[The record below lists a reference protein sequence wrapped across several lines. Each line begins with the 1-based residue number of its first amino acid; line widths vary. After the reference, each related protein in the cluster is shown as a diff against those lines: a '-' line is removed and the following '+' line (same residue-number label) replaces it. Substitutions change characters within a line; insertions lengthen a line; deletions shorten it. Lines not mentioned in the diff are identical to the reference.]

1 MASPRV
7 NPAASFARHVRL
19 GALAALLA
27 MALPA
32 VADTL
37 PFAQP
42 RPQLYSAG
50 QPSAAQLQQAAD
62 AGVTT
67 VIDLRQP
74 DEDRGFDETA
84 ATERLGLRYV
94 RIPVAGAAGLTDAN
108 ARALRTALAQSS
120 GPVLVHCASGNRA
133 GALLAL
139 LALLNA
145 RDGASVEQALQLGR
159 DAGMT
164 SLEAPTR
171 ALLEQAA
178 AR

>member
-1 MASPRV
+1 MPDAI
-7 NPAASFARHVRL
+7 ARS
-19 GALAALLA
+19 AAALLRPLLVLA
-27 MALPA
+27 VTLLPM
-32 VADTL
+32 VAIASDPL

-50 QPSAAQLQQAAD
+50 QPSAAQLQQAAA
-62 AGVTT
+62 AGIST

-84 ATERLGLRYV
+84 AAERLGLRYV
-94 RIPVAGAAGLTDAN
+94 RIPVAGAAGLDAAN
-108 ARALRTALAQSS
+108 VRALRSALAQSN
-120 GPVLVHCASGNRA
+120 GPVLLHCASSNRA

-139 LALLNA
+139 LQAQ
-145 RDGASVEQALQLGR
+145 DGASIEQALEFGR
-159 DAGMT
+159 RAGMR

-171 ALLEQAA
+171 ALLEQDA

>member
-1 MASPRV
+1 V

-84 ATERLGLRYV
+84 AAERLGLRYV

-108 ARALRTALAQSS
+108 AHALRTALAQSS

-139 LALLNA
+139 SNA
-145 RDGASVEQALQLGR
+145 RDGASVEHALQLGR

>member
-1 MASPRV
+1 MTTTAIQPTA
-7 NPAASFARHVRL
+7 PLLVRL
-19 GALAALLA
+19 FLAALSLLPLA
-27 MALPA
+27 AF
-32 VADTL
+32 ADDL

-50 QPSAAQLQQAAD
+50 QPSAAQLQQAAA

-74 DEDRGFDETA
+74 DEDRGFDETLA
-84 ATERLGLRYV
+84 AERLGLRYV
-94 RIPVAGAAGLTDAN
+94 RIPVAGAAGLSEAN
-108 ARALRTALAQSS
+108 ARALRVALAQSQ

-139 LALLNA
+139 LQA
-145 RDGASVEQALQLGR
+145 RGGASVDQALQFGR

-171 ALLEQAA
+171 ALLEQQDG
-178 AR
+178 R

>member
-1 MASPRV
+1 MTIAAIQPATALLCRLLGV
-7 NPAASFARHVRL
+7 VVMLLPAAVFAD
-19 GALAALLA
+19 
-27 MALPA
+27 P
-32 VADTL
+32 L

-50 QPSAAQLQQAAD
+50 QPSAAQLQQAAA

-74 DEDRGFDETA
+74 GEDRGFDETA
-84 ATERLGLRYV
+84 AAEQLGLRYV

-108 ARALRTALAQSS
+108 ARALRTALAQSD
-120 GPVLVHCASGNRA
+120 GPVLLHCASGNRA

-139 LALLNA
+139 LQA
-145 RDGASVEQALQLGR
+145 RDGVSVEQALQFGR
-159 DAGMT
+159 SAGMT

-171 ALLEQAA
+171 ALLEQDA

>member
-1 MASPRV
+1 MTT
-7 NPAASFARHVRL
+7 AAIQPTTPLLVRL
-19 GALAALLA
+19 LLAALSLLPLA
-27 MALPA
+27 ASA
-32 VADTL
+32 GEL

-50 QPSAAQLQQAAD
+50 QPSATELQQAAA
-62 AGVTT
+62 AGITT

-74 DEDRGFDETA
+74 DEDRGFDETLA
-84 ATERLGLRYV
+84 AERLGLRYV

-108 ARALRTALAQSS
+108 ARALHAALVQSQ

-139 LALLNA
+139 LQA
-145 RDGASVEQALQLGR
+145 RGGAPLDQALQFGR

-171 ALLEQAA
+171 ALLEQQ
-178 AR
+178 ARR